1 MEDKRSELLGKKDV
15 KKALIELTIPA
26 TFAMIVT
33 ALYNLVDTIF
43 VGRGVGDIAI
53 GALSIANPV
62 QMIVMAFGLMIG
74 IGASSIFSRAYGRSD
89 KDTMRKSVNTA
100 IFMGIVLSIAIA
112 VLGIIFL
119 DEMLYFF
126 GATEGNIEY
135 AHEYLFYILIG
146 LVPFSLSVIFN
157 NLARAEGR
165 AKIAMISMI
174 IGAGVNIILDPI
186 FIYDWG
192 LDMGVKG
199 AAIATIIA
207 KTASFI
213 YIFAASISNNS
224 NLNIKLR
231 KLHQVDLN
239 MVGEITAIG
248 FPSFVRNALGAVLV
262 IIVNNLIKKYVPLE
276 PEIYISIF
284 GVVNRLLMFL
294 MMPGFGLVQGLQPI
308 VGFNFGAKLYQRLY
322 DVIDYTKKL
331 MTIYFI
337 SILAISL
344 IFAKQLFL
352 LFSNEQNP
360 IFMTAGPEALRWVS
374 IGFILVGFQIILSS
388 VYQAMGYAV
397 RSFLVAMSRQ
407 FILFIPLVFIFTS
420 IWGVAGIWYTF
431 MISDILA
438 GLLSFVVY
446 EYEMRDLKRKIP
458 LIHQTAS

>member
-89 KDTMRKSVNTA
+89 KETMRKSVNTA

-112 VLGIIFL
+112 VIGIIFL

-231 KLHQVDLN
+231 KLHQVDFK

-446 EYEMRDLKRKIP
+446 EYEMRDLKKKIP

>member
-231 KLHQVDLN
+231 KLHQVDLK

-360 IFMTAGPEALRWVS
+360 VFMTAGPEALRWVS

>member
-231 KLHQVDLN
+231 KLHQVDLK

-352 LFSNEQNP
+352 LFSNEHNP

-458 LIHQTAS
+458 LLHHNAI